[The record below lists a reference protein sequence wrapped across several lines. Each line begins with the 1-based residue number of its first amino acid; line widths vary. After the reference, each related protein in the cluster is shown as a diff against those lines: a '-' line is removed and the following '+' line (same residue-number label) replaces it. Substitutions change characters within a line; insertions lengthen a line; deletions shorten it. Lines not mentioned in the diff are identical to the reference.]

1 MSTRVARIA
10 ALLAAFALAPLAG
23 CSGPL
28 NIPQAREF
36 ERYAEDASREYAIG
50 AGDVLGIDVWQ
61 QPTLTIRE
69 LVVRLDGKIS
79 FPLLD
84 DVQAAGLTANELK
97 QVLTERLSEYLT
109 TPNVTVVVKAINS
122 KLIYMMGEVARVGPI
137 RLRSQMR
144 VVDAL
149 SSAGG
154 FKPFADQHKV
164 KVIRHNGAG
173 AIEFLFDYPS
183 FASGQNLEQNIL
195 LLSGDRIVV
204 PEQGPFWR

>member
-1 MSTRVARIA
+1 MVARLAPLA
-10 ALLAAFALAPLAG
+10 ALLALAPLAG
-23 CSGPL
+23 CSTAPL
-28 NIPQAREF
+28 NIPQAQQL
-36 ERYAEDASREYAIG
+36 ERSAQDASREYAIG
-50 AGDVLGIDVWQ
+50 AGDDLGIAVWE
-61 QPTLTIRE
+61 QPALTLRSV
-69 LVVRLDGKIS
+69 VVRLDGKIS

-97 QVLTERLSEYLT
+97 QVLTERLSEFLT
-109 TPNVTVVVKAINS
+109 LPHVTVVVQKINS
-122 KLIYMMGEVARVGPI
+122 KLIYVMGEVARVGPVQ
-137 RLRSQMR
+137 LRSQMR

-149 SSAGG
+149 STVGG

-164 KVIRHNGAG
+164 KGIRQNGTG